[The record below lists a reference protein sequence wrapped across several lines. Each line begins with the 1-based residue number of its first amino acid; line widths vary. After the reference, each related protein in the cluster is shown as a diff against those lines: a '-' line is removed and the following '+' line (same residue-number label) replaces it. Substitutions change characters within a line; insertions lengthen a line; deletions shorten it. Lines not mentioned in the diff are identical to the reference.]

1 MEGCSNNHAK
11 IWPVEVRAT
20 ERMPPKAI
28 EWTESKKRFGV
39 GRKAGFSCRKPRR
52 PPSPL
57 PRIQKRPS
65 ARIAEWNR
73 NAHGPPQSLPI
84 CCHCQQVGQ
93 WLEKERKSKAVAGDG
108 WSLIYSMPPTSW
120 SEAPLPRKRAL
131 TGTLLAVDSE
141 EKWLLRVRRCRTRQL
156 CSSSSSI
163 RSSLSLSYIFAL
175 QDNYAAA
182 SSSYHHFH
190 FPPPT
195 DVAVPIITLVV
206 FCCFWLLMNL
216 SSWYNRIF

>member
-1 MEGCSNNHAK
+1 MYKAK
-11 IWPVEVRAT
+11 TASIPLA
-20 ERMPPKAI
+20 PYPKKTI
-28 EWTESKKRFGV
+28 SKN
-39 GRKAGFSCRKPRR
+39 C
-52 PPSPL
+52 
-57 PRIQKRPS
+57 Q
-65 ARIAEWNR
+65 WNR

-156 CSSSSSI
+156 CSSSSSSI